1 MPYFAKIS
9 LKLACGKKKNNNN
22 NNNKKTTNKRTAFV
36 KTKAIHVL

>member
-9 LKLACGKKKNNNN
+9 LKLACGKKNNNN